1 MQFATHS
8 FKADS
13 DICGPAVAND
23 VSQRLLHNS
32 IHVGGGCLAQAQGL
46 IKVSA
51 KLNTHP
57 VTLTGARRERL
68 ESRRK
73 TPSLTAHGRQAAR
86 ERTGALDGVVDEP
99 DDFLHFKA

>member
-8 FKADS
+8 FKTDG
-13 DICGPAVAND
+13 DIGRPAVAND

-32 IHVGGGCLAQAQGL
+32 IYVGGRCLAQAQGL

-57 VTLTGARRERL
+57 VPLTRSRRERL
-68 ESRRK
+68 QGRCE
-73 TPSLTAHGRQAAR
+73 PASLTAHGRQAAR
-86 ERTGALDGVVDEP
+86 ERTCALDGVVDEP
-99 DDFLHFKA
+99 D